1 MTSEMKS
8 LPLSKIA
15 EILGSALIGAAPP
28 SLECVS
34 LTSNS
39 SAVIPGSLFIAIRG
53 TAADG
58 HSFVADAFRRG
69 AVAAIVEDA
78 AALGTSP
85 GIVMANTRLALSC
98 LAAAFYGDPSAE
110 LGCIGITGTN
120 GKTTTNWI
128 IYHVLNQVGGGCQ
141 RIGTLGSECMGKSTE
156 VGSLT
161 SPDPISMQRL
171 LAEARSMGARYSVI
185 ETSSHALHQAR
196 VENVQFDVGVFTNL
210 TRDHLDYH
218 ETMERYFEAKRHLF
232 ELLAQGKKTTRGAV
246 INGDDEYGQ
255 RLLQELPGLGL
266 NDWSFGSCAGVSLRM
281 VSMDESADGL
291 TLCIEDSHAHTLV
304 RIFIPCIG
312 RHNAENALS
321 AYGACRALGYEPE
334 VLRVAMARIPQ
345 VPGRLERI
353 GDQGP
358 RVFVDY
364 AHTPDALMRVLQA
377 VRPTTR
383 GDLWVVFGCGGDRD
397 RGKRPQMAAV
407 ASDYADQVVI
417 TSDNPRTEAPQAI
430 INDILVGAS
439 SPRVVEL
446 DRRKAILET
455 LAHARP
461 EDTVVIAGKGHE
473 DYQIIGTG
481 KIHFSDQEV
490 AREALMKSHTRV
502 VNERL

>member
-1 MTSEMKS
+1 
-8 LPLSKIA
+8 
-15 EILGSALIGAAPP
+15 
-28 SLECVS
+28 
-34 LTSNS
+34 
-39 SAVIPGSLFIAIRG
+39 
-53 TAADG
+53 
-58 HSFVADAFRRG
+58 
-69 AVAAIVEDA
+69 
-78 AALGTSP
+78 
-85 GIVMANTRLALSC
+85 
-98 LAAAFYGDPSAE
+98 
-110 LGCIGITGTN
+110 
-120 GKTTTNWI
+120 
-128 IYHVLNQVGGGCQ
+128 
-141 RIGTLGSECMGKSTE
+141 
-156 VGSLT
+156 
-161 SPDPISMQRL
+161 MQRL

-232 ELLAQGKKTTRGAV
+232 ELLARGAKTTRAAV

-291 TLCIEDSHAHTLV
+291 TLGIEDSHAHTLV

-345 VPGRLERI
+345 VPGRLERV
-353 GDQGP
+353 GDQVP

-446 DRRKAILET
+446 DRRKAILQT
-455 LAHARP
+455 LAHARL

-473 DYQIIGTG
+473 DYQIIGTE
-481 KIHFSDQEV
+481 KIPFSDQEV

-502 VNERL
+502 GNERL